1 MDWDQPRRR
10 GPQEQR
16 GQAARRPRPQPGRA
30 APPAR
35 RRGGPPEPG
44 GWDQLMPRG
53 RVPRPRPPEGRGGQ
67 AGRGAPPPR
76 GPVPRPRLPQEPRER
91 SAGQDKGQA
100 KGQAKKQG
108 KRWGRG
114 ASPEPPPDR
123 AAAGRP
129 RPKGAG
135 KKRGRRPDEGRPP
148 LRENATG
155 PRPRPAVK
163 RENPPRKG
171 GGGTSRRYFAAAG
184 GLAVIMVA
192 ALVAVLVLGGG
203 DEGTGRSGA
212 PGPVVGRPAESGVSP
227 SSYSSSPSTGAY
239 AAIEQRSEDAAPL
252 TVEEAFPERAQKIEL
267 PDAGVELSLK
277 AKRLDGD
284 CAAAVWGA
292 GVGDVLR
299 QGACSQAVRGV
310 YADTGEKAGEG
321 YALTVAVFNL
331 AGKQDADRLVA
342 MLGGGGGF
350 VRPLEAEPPVD
361 RFGQGF
367 TMARGLAMGHYAVV
381 AWAQR
386 LDGQGTAQDETLL
399 SLLIEG
405 GKAPSALGRAARA
418 TRPAS

>member
-1 MDWDQPRRR
+1 
-10 GPQEQR
+10 
-16 GQAARRPRPQPGRA
+16 
-30 APPAR
+30 
-35 RRGGPPEPG
+35 
-44 GWDQLMPRG
+44 MPRG

-67 AGRGAPPPR
+67 AGRGAPPPPPR

-91 SAGQDKGQA
+91 SAAQA
-100 KGQAKKQG
+100 KGQAKRQG
-108 KRWGRG
+108 KRWKRG
-114 ASPEPPPDR
+114 ASPEPPPER

-135 KKRGRRPDEGRPP
+135 KARGRRPDEGRPP
-148 LRENATG
+148 LHENATG
-155 PRPRPAVK
+155 PRPRPAVT
-163 RENPPRKG
+163 REDPPRKG
-171 GGGTSRRYFAAAG
+171 RGGTSRRYFAAAG

-192 ALVAVLVLGGG
+192 ALVAVLVLGG
-203 DEGTGRSGA
+203 DEGTGRSAA

-252 TVEEAFPERAQKIEL
+252 TIEEAFPKRAQKIEL
-267 PDAGVELSLK
+267 PDAGVELALK

-284 CAAAVWGA
+284 CAAAVWGS

-299 QGACSQAVRGV
+299 QGACTQAVRGV
-310 YADTGEKAGEG
+310 YADAGKKAGQG

-342 MLGGGGGF
+342 LLGGGGGF
-350 VRPLEAEPPVD
+350 VRPLEAEAPLD

-386 LDGQGTAQDETLL
+386 LDGQDDGQIDGQGTAQDETLL

-418 TRPAS
+418 TPPAS